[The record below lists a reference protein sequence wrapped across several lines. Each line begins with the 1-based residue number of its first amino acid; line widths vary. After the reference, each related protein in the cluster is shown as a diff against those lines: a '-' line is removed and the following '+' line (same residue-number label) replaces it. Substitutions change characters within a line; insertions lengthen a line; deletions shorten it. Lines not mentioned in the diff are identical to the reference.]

1 MFIQSLSRL
10 TLWRYIRLVCQTFHR
25 RALEW
30 YSWPCLALGRPASY
44 LSLMYTSS
52 PLPQSWFPPLRT
64 VFLLPPQKKETFCPS
79 AHDSGQGVFSGNL
92 PSLHT
97 GDINMKL
104 VVAERG
110 WKWLSAIIYSDIE
123 LAQAWSIQSSL
134 RKKKL
139 LDISWSHGRLTFIFK
154 SAWSKSKESRV
165 QHSYRSTGENT
176 KFTLHIVFIPGLPEV
191 SACLQW
197 AHISI

>member
-1 MFIQSLSRL
+1 MVLSTLSGLGSSSVLFKSNVYFIPSATVVVPTTQNCLSP
-10 TLWRYIRLVCQTFHR
+10 H
-25 RALEW
+25 
-30 YSWPCLALGRPASY
+30 
-44 LSLMYTSS
+44 
-52 PLPQSWFPPLRT
+52 PP
-64 VFLLPPQKKETFCPS
+64 KKETFCPS